1 LGANRGV
8 LALRSPF
15 TRVEIAYRKG
25 PMTEPRGTPRTI
37 ALETRDY
44 IIRTLEKG
52 DASETWRDWLADPE
66 TARMLNTKP
75 VEMDVETVR
84 NYIASFDRVRAH
96 LLGIFEKANGR
107 LVGIR
112 AVYVDHKRRE
122 FLVNVLVGD
131 KAARNK
137 GARAQS
143 RAAVYRHFFEAFDL
157 EIARATVVAENK
169 AVLDGMS
176 KRGWI
181 DSGPEL
187 KAKAMG
193 SGNVEIHKFHLPR
206 DVWRRLAAAWN
217 TE

>member
-1 LGANRGV
+1 
-8 LALRSPF
+8 
-15 TRVEIAYRKG
+15 
-25 PMTEPRGTPRTI
+25 MTDPATPRTI

-44 IIRTLEKG
+44 IVRTLEKG
-52 DASETWRDWLADPE
+52 DASEMWRDWLADAE
-66 TARMLNTKP
+66 TARMLNAKP
-75 VEMDVETVR
+75 VQMDLETVR
-84 NYIASFDRVRAH
+84 NYVASFDRVRAH
-96 LLGIFEKANGR
+96 LLGIFEKMTGR

-143 RAAVYRHFFEAFDL
+143 RAAVYRYFFDDLDL

-169 AVLDGMS
+169 AVLAGMS

-181 DSGPEL
+181 DDGLEL
-187 KAKAMG
+187 RAKATG
-193 SGNVEIHKFHLPR
+193 HGDVEIHRFRLPR
-206 DVWRRLAAAWN
+206 DVWRGYGAAWN
-217 TE
+217 TDL